1 MEELSEED
9 KLVVARARKVQKF
22 LSQPFSVAEVFTSF
36 PGVFVN
42 VQDTI
47 SGFKGIIDGKFDDIP
62 EVAFYMVGNIDQVL
76 EKAKKLAA
84 EDTEPQQAKKE
95 EEKKEGAA
103 APVEP
108 ASNNKFNKDN
118 IEKLYSASKE
128 AAALV
133 KAHELRLADTPL
145 KKQAVE
151 QFWQEWEKK
160 AEEELQTEW
169 LSKVDEYSQIAAQK
183 NIF

>member
-1 MEELSEED
+1 MEELSEDD

-22 LSQPFSVAEVFTSF
+22 LSQPFQVAEVFTSF
-36 PGVFVN
+36 PGVLVPLE
-42 VQDTI
+42 DTI
-47 SGFKGIIDGKFDDIP
+47 SGFRGIIEGKYDDIP
-62 EVAFYMVGNIDQVL
+62 EVAFYMVGGIDQVL

-84 EDTEPQQAKKE
+84 EEVEPQQGKKDD
-95 EEKKEGAA
+95 KKSTDSPTEA
-103 APVEP
+103 

-118 IEKLYSASKE
+118 IEKLFTASKE

-133 KAHELRLADTPL
+133 KAHELKLADTPL

-160 AEEELQTEW
+160 ATEELQKEW
-169 LSKVDEYSQIAAQK
+169 ISKIDEYAQIAQQK
-183 NIF
+183 KLF